1 MVLSVLSLYTVGPR
15 SLNTDR
21 KVMGPYFCGTF
32 TNQQKCREV
41 IFALNQTFAVVISEN
56 PMFTVFLGGG
66 PMALD
71 IKLRKILNESNL
83 RLNLLT
89 YDH

>member
-1 MVLSVLSLYTVGPR
+1 MVLSVLWLYTVGPC
-15 SLNTDR
+15 SLNTDS

-41 IFALNQTFAVVISEN
+41 IFAPNQTFAVVISEN
-56 PMFTVFLGGG
+56 PLVHSFFGG
-66 PMALD
+66 PVALD